1 MCHFSKACCSIFES
15 ALAVVIV
22 AGAAMVAQPSFIF
35 GASSDSS
42 RGEGYLVGA
51 LLAILVA
58 AMVAVFNVL
67 SAKYREVPT
76 GVFLT
81 IGGARYGHYQVSK

>member
-35 GASSDSS
+35 GSSDSS

-81 IGGARYGHYQVSK
+81 IGGARYGLYQVSK